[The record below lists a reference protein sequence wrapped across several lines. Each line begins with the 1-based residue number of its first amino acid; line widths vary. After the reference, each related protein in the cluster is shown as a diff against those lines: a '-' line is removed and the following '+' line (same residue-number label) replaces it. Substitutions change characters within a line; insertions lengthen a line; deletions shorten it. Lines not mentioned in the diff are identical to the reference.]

1 METYDLPV
9 LFTEE
14 ERRKYAEWGC
24 RKEKVLIPFAVTA
37 IVIDVIVLIGT
48 AIYFLSVREHEP
60 YFAAWMSAWGGL
72 VGSISYGAAL
82 FFTALILK
90 PLDIILDKI
99 YKKPKGP
106 RSLCLSPGEGG
117 VRYIL
122 TQDKKIL
129 RDGLIPWEL
138 WSTSVSA
145 ETNEIYID
153 GECLRI
159 GANTIETIYP
169 QEKQHKWM
177 DRPEE
182 KITGSISLKKIS
194 RNFDGYLASL
204 EAKRKEKEWRERC
217 RQGKER

>member
-82 FFTALILK
+82 FSQ
-90 PLDIILDKI
+90 
-99 YKKPKGP
+99 
-106 RSLCLSPGEGG
+106 R
-117 VRYIL
+117 
-122 TQDKKIL
+122 
-129 RDGLIPWEL
+129 
-138 WSTSVSA
+138 
-145 ETNEIYID
+145 
-153 GECLRI
+153 
-159 GANTIETIYP
+159 
-169 QEKQHKWM
+169 
-177 DRPEE
+177 
-182 KITGSISLKKIS
+182 
-194 RNFDGYLASL
+194 
-204 EAKRKEKEWRERC
+204 
-217 RQGKER
+217 